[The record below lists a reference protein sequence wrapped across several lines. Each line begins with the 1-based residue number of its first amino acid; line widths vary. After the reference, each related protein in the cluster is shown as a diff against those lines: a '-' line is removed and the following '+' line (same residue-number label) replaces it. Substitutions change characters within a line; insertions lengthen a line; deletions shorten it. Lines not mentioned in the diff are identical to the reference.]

1 MRRSASKAPKA
12 GPAVHNILSVAQKE
26 FRDDFRSRWTLAVTA
41 VFAALALG
49 IAYFGAVASGR
60 VGFTSFNA
68 TLASLTTLAAF
79 VIPLIGLLL
88 AHDTVV
94 GEYEA
99 GTLLLLLSYP
109 LSRAELSAGKLLG
122 HGGALAAGTFL
133 GFGGAFVLLQILAP
147 QARTAASWAAIGL
160 FLSSACLLGLSFVG
174 LACLISVLAREK
186 ARAAGLALLT
196 WFVSVVLFD
205 LVLLGVLV
213 MSGGNAVERSVFPYL
228 LLLDPIDVFRLVNL
242 LGVEG
247 GGGNAFFLAM
257 TAAHAYPMSLLFG
270 ALLAWTLLPF
280 TLALWVFRRSEV

>member
-1 MRRSASKAPKA
+1 MR
-12 GPAVHNILSVAQKE
+12 NILTVARKE

-60 VGFTSFNA
+60 VGFTSFPA

-79 VIPLIGLLL
+79 VIPLIGLLI
-88 AHDTVV
+88 AHDTMV
-94 GEYEA
+94 GEHEG

-133 GFGGAFVLLQILAP
+133 GFGSAFALLQILAP
-147 QARTAASWAAIGL
+147 QARTAASWGAIGL
-160 FLSSACLLGLSFVG
+160 FLSSAALLGLGFVG
-174 LACLISVLAREK
+174 LACLISALSREK
-186 ARAAGLALLT
+186 ARAAGLALLA

-213 MSGGNAVERSVFPYL
+213 MSGGNSIERSVFPYL

-242 LGVEG
+242 LGIEG

-257 TAAHAYPMSLLFG
+257 TAEHAYPLSLLFG
-270 ALLAWTLLPF
+270 VLLAWTVLPF
-280 TLALWVFRRSEV
+280 TLAVWVFKRREI